1 MFSWPGLPF
10 GGLVSLRQTE
20 LRNFLAEELERD
32 SAKLEMNT
40 SKPERI
46 EHLEF
51 FLIIYHD
58 VFFFSIF
65 LNLSLYHI
73 TRSNYLHAKYHPICP
88 AFSKVLMTCTPSASA
103 CFASPTSQ
111 PTSERC
117 WRFPALSAWGS
128 IYPLRR

>member
-1 MFSWPGLPF
+1 MFSWQGLPF

-51 FLIIYHD
+51 FFITYHHVD
-58 VFFFSIF
+58 FF
-65 LNLSLYHI
+65 
-73 TRSNYLHAKYHPICP
+73 
-88 AFSKVLMTCTPSASA
+88 
-103 CFASPTSQ
+103 
-111 PTSERC
+111 
-117 WRFPALSAWGS
+117 
-128 IYPLRR
+128 